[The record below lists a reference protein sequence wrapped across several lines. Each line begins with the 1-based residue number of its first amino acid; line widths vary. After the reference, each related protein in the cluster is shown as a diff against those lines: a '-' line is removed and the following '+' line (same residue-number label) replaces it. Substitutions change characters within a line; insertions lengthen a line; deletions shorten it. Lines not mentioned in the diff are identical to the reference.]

1 MKVIKH
7 LGLAIVL
14 SLCCLMAHAGETPVG
29 AEPEKK
35 KVDVQSIVFG
45 HIGDSY
51 EWHITDWG
59 DKAIAI
65 PLPVIVHSS
74 TSGWHAFLSSHL
86 EEGESYEGF
95 YIAQEGDYKGKVVE
109 KNAQG
114 EEVRPLD
121 ISITKTALAI
131 MINSLVLVLIILGV
145 SRWYRKRTPD
155 SPSPKGFVGL
165 MEMMI
170 MMVNDDIVKSCVG
183 KDYKR
188 YAPYLLTA
196 FFFIFVNNLM
206 GLIPIFPGGG
216 NVTGNIAVTLVLACM
231 TFIAVNVFGTKE
243 YWKEIL
249 WPEVPTWLKCPLPLM
264 PLIEL
269 FGLFTKPFA
278 LTVRLFANIMAG
290 HSVIL
295 ALTCI
300 IFITASLGS
309 VLNGSMTVV
318 SVLFAVF
325 MNCLELLVAFIQAY
339 VFTMLSAVFIGLS
352 RVESHHKA

>member
-1 MKVIKH
+1 
-7 LGLAIVL
+7 
-14 SLCCLMAHAGETPVG
+14 MAHAGETPVG

-170 MMVNDDIVKSCVG
+170 MMVNDDIVKSCIG

>member
-1 MKVIKH
+1 
-7 LGLAIVL
+7 
-14 SLCCLMAHAGETPVG
+14 
-29 AEPEKK
+29 
-35 KVDVQSIVFG
+35 
-45 HIGDSY
+45 
-51 EWHITDWG
+51 
-59 DKAIAI
+59 
-65 PLPVIVHSS
+65 
-74 TSGWHAFLSSHL
+74 
-86 EEGESYEGF
+86 
-95 YIAQEGDYKGKVVE
+95 
-109 KNAQG
+109 
-114 EEVRPLD
+114 
-121 ISITKTALAI
+121 